1 MREGEKFKHWMV
13 IASFSK
19 DIEGL
24 ELERCTRPMKVGN
37 VRTPSSLDDMTLGQM
52 VQMSDC
58 KTGAELFYR
67 VCNVLLGMEA
77 KKVDDCFAV
86 EVVRFV
92 GWVLGKVKTINEL
105 FDKAKSQPSDEEIRA
120 GFNQLNFGIFGL
132 IDWYA
137 LRMGITDHEEVTK
150 VPWGRVYKCLDMD
163 KRTNDYRKKLQKVY
177 EDEHRK

>member
-1 MREGEKFKHWMV
+1 MGEKETFKHWIV
-13 IASFSK
+13 VATFSK
-19 DIEGL
+19 DIERL
-24 ELERCTRPMKVGN
+24 ELEKCTRPLKVGKIH
-37 VRTPSSLDDMTLGQM
+37 TPSNLDDMTIGQM

-58 KTGAELFYR
+58 KTGAQLFYG
-67 VCNVLLGMEA
+67 VCKVLLGMEV
-77 KKVDDCFAV
+77 KEVDKCSAA

-92 GWVLGKVKTINEL
+92 GWVLGKVKIINEL
-105 FDKAKSQPSDEEIRA
+105 FDKAKSKPSDEEVRA
-120 GFNQLNFGIFGL
+120 GINQLKFGIFGL

-163 KRTNDYRKKLQKVY
+163 TRTNEYKKKLQKVY

>member
-1 MREGEKFKHWMV
+1 MRDEETFKHWIV
-13 IASFSK
+13 VATFSK
-19 DIEGL
+19 DIERL
-24 ELERCTRPMKVGN
+24 ELEKCTRPLKVGKIH
-37 VRTPSSLDDMTLGQM
+37 TPSNLDDMTIGQM

-58 KTGAELFYR
+58 KTGSQLFYR
-67 VCNVLLGMEA
+67 VCKVLLGMEA
-77 KKVDDCFAV
+77 QQVDNCLAV

-92 GWVLGKVKTINEL
+92 GWVLGRVKIINDL
-105 FDKAKSQPSDEEIRA
+105 FDKAKSKPSDEEVRA
-120 GFNQLNFGIFGL
+120 GINHLKFGIFGL

-163 KRTNDYRKKLQKVY
+163 TRTNEYKKKLQKVY

>member
-1 MREGEKFKHWMV
+1 
-13 IASFSK
+13 
-19 DIEGL
+19 
-24 ELERCTRPMKVGN
+24 
-37 VRTPSSLDDMTLGQM
+37 
-52 VQMSDC
+52 
-58 KTGAELFYR
+58 
-67 VCNVLLGMEA
+67 MEA

-120 GFNQLNFGIFGL
+120 GINQLNFGIFGL

>member
-1 MREGEKFKHWMV
+1 M
-13 IASFSK
+13 FSK

-24 ELERCTRPMKVGN
+24 ELEKCTRPLKVGK
-37 VRTPSSLDDMTLGQM
+37 VPTPSNLDDMTIGQM

-58 KTGAELFYR
+58 KTGADLFYR
-67 VCNVLLGMEA
+67 VCEVMLGMNMEH
-77 KKVDDCFAV
+77 VDNCLAV

-92 GWVLGKVKTINEL
+92 GWVLGRVKIINGL
-105 FDKAKSQPSDEEIRA
+105 FDKAKSKPSDEELMA
-120 GFNQLNFGIFGL
+120 GINQLKFGIFGL

-137 LRMGITDHEEVTK
+137 LRMGITDHEEVMK

>member
-1 MREGEKFKHWMV
+1 MRKEGKFKHWIV
-13 IASFSK
+13 VATFST

-24 ELERCTRPMKVGN
+24 ELEKCTRPLKVGKIL
-37 VRTPSSLDDMTLGQM
+37 TPASLDDMTIGQM
-52 VQMSDC
+52 VQMSEC
-58 KTGAELFYR
+58 KTGGQVFYK
-67 VCNVLLGMEA
+67 VCEVLLGMGA
-77 KKVDDCFAV
+77 KQVDDCSAV

-92 GWVLGKVKTINEL
+92 GWVLGRVKVINDL
-105 FDKAKSQPSDEEIRA
+105 FDKAKSKPSDEEVRA
-120 GFNQLNFGIFGL
+120 GINKLKFGIFGL

-163 KRTNDYRKKLQKVY
+163 TRTNDFRKKLQKVY

>member
-1 MREGEKFKHWMV
+1 MRDGEKFKHW
-13 IASFSK
+13 IAVALFSN
-19 DIEGL
+19 DIERL
-24 ELERCTRPMKVGN
+24 ELEKCTRPLKVGS
-37 VRTPSSLDDMTLGQM
+37 VSTPANLDDMTLGQM

-58 KTGAELFYR
+58 KEGAHLFYN
-67 VCNVLLGMEA
+67 VCKVLLHMEA
-77 KKVDDCFAV
+77 YQVDNCLAV

-92 GWVLGKVKTINEL
+92 GWVLGRVKIINGL
-105 FDKAKSQPSDEEIRA
+105 FDKAKSKPSDEEIRA
-120 GFNQLNFGIFGL
+120 GINQLKLGIFGL

-163 KRTNDYRKKLQKVY
+163 TRTNDFKKKLQKVY

>member
-1 MREGEKFKHWMV
+1 MREGEKFKHWII

-24 ELERCTRPMKVGN
+24 ELEKCTRPMKVGN

-67 VCNVLLGMEA
+67 VCKVLLGMEA

-120 GFNQLNFGIFGL
+120 GVNQLNFGIFGL

-137 LRMGITDHEEVTK
+137 IRMGITDHEEVTK